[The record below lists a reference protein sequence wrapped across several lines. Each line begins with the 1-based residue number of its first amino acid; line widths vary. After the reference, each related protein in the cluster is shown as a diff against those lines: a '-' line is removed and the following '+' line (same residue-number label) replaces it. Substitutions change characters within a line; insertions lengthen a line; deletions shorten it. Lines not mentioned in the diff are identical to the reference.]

1 MNAPRVEV
9 SQEEDRRQLAGKVVN
24 ALYRVIKACQL
35 HSEQNQAVI
44 QVIEQAVVSVQR
56 YCEAAGVKA
65 AAILF
70 TPHAVFINRQMMR
83 ASKETYQL
91 ALELGTLLAA
101 CDATEVTVTS
111 EITATEVAEF
121 GRAAANAS
129 RDGKPSVRLTN
140 GGWDGLRL
148 RKIVG
153 LGTAGVLSPQVKAAR
168 TYAAGLM
175 ILKAFYSDLREG
187 NYEPRQG
194 VKRIA
199 QKLVSQ
205 SDLEARLLLS
215 IAAVPSVDADR
226 TQTLLSSAVVALAM
240 ASQLSTDRAL
250 LSAIVSAALLY
261 DIGRPRLVGIGAST
275 PRQLN
280 ADEESL
286 QMTSVLVAATA
297 LGKLHPPNLT
307 RAVLLHEVHALKNG
321 VTPYRGKRTPTLAS
335 RILVVARSFVELRTP
350 SATSSALG
358 LDDAIQVLDGQA
370 ADNTGRALVKLLL
383 GALGIFPAG
392 TMVELST
399 GEMGVVLATPNL
411 PVDFSRPPVRILYD
425 ENAQLLP
432 EPEDVDLSV
441 AVTKDGRVRTIRK
454 AIDSTDQQMR
464 QMRAYVMQV
473 ASRRSRQ
480 ASDEAPVSNSR
491 EIPSDVSSS
500 FGSSALSRLSLPG
513 ELSSPSAGQAISAVK
528 LPVEAPKIKHPTR
541 RWDPRSEEAGA
552 GAPAQGKQALSQ
564 HAEPPAETRSVSWGE
579 IGKELENARKAPGD
593 SETDSILAAYL
604 SDDANRSSQGAE
616 PLSSPSWGLRWTSS
630 GKSASFDAE
639 GPPSNAG
646 SPSSAGSRGNAPV
659 GQPAFPESKG
669 GDDDWDEVFPAQPAA
684 GPGRPTP
691 VPQVNP
697 PVEARAAAAEPVP
710 SPLAKTPL
718 ALRMP
723 PGARPPLK
731 ATVRAMPAVS
741 TLRDAPTP
749 PVASTRATASLGPT
763 SPVEGAPSAEATPSA
778 AASAASAA
786 SGAVVPSLSLA
797 PRSVRAKT
805 TSSWAS
811 PPKSRQPDSAPI
823 AEQPAAPSEEPVVE
837 VPVSSGDPARDRRA
851 KAGTASWA
859 NPRRDQK
866 K

>member
-1 MNAPRVEV
+1 MNAPRVEA

-44 QVIEQAVVSVQR
+44 QVIDQAVVSVQR

-91 ALELGTLLAA
+91 ALELGALLAA

-111 EITATEVAEF
+111 EITAAEVAEF

-140 GGWDGLRL
+140 GGWDGLGL

-153 LGTAGVLSPQVKAAR
+153 LGTSGVLSPQVKAAR

-175 ILKAFYSDLREG
+175 ILRSFYSDLRDG

-205 SDLEARLLLS
+205 SELEARLLLS

-250 LSAIVSAALLY
+250 LSAIVSAALLH
-261 DIGRPRLVGIGAST
+261 DIGRPRLLGIGASS

-280 ADEESL
+280 ADEETL
-286 QMTSVLVAATA
+286 QMTSAVVAATA

-321 VTPYRGKRTPTLAS
+321 LTPYRGKRTPTLAS
-335 RILVVARSFVELRTP
+335 RILVIARSFVELRTP
-350 SATSSALG
+350 SATGSALG

-411 PVDFSRPPVRILYD
+411 PVDFARPPVRILYD

-441 AVTKDGRVRTIRK
+441 AVTKDGRVRTIRR

-480 ASDEAPVSNSR
+480 AVEEPPVSNSR
-491 EIPSDVSSS
+491 EVPSDISSS
-500 FGSSALSRLSLPG
+500 FGSSALSRPSLPS

-528 LPVEAPKIKHPTR
+528 LPFEAPKVKQPTR
-541 RWDPRSEEAGA
+541 RWDPRSEEAA
-552 GAPAQGKQALSQ
+552 SGAPAQGKAARPTPS
-564 HAEPPAETRSVSWGE
+564 AEPPAETRSVSWGE
-579 IGKELENARKAPGD
+579 IGKEIENARKPAGD

-604 SDDANRSSQGAE
+604 SDETNRSSQGAE

-646 SPSSAGSRGNAPV
+646 GAPA

-669 GDDDWDEVFPAQPAA
+669 GDDDWDEVFAPLPAQPAA
-684 GPGRPTP
+684 PAQEVDPSFADAKAP
-691 VPQVNP
+691 V
-697 PVEARAAAAEPVP
+697 A
-710 SPLAKTPL
+710 SPLVKAPL
-718 ALRMP
+718 ALKMP

-741 TLRDAPTP
+741 LRDAPTP
-749 PVASTRATASLGPT
+749 PVPSSSRAAAAK
-763 SPVEGAPSAEATPSA
+763 PVEATPPPAVAEAGA
-778 AASAASAA
+778 AAVSAPALPLSNLSA
-786 SGAVVPSLSLA
+786 A

-811 PPKSRQPDSAPI
+811 PPKSRQPDSAPS
-823 AEQPAAPSEEPVVE
+823 EQPPAAPEEPVVE
-837 VPVSSGDPARDRRA
+837 APVSSGDPARDRRA

>member
-1 MNAPRVEV
+1 MSAPRVEV

-44 QVIEQAVVSVQR
+44 QVIDHAVVSVQR
-56 YCEAAGVKA
+56 YCETAGVKA

-101 CDATEVTVTS
+101 CDATEVTVST

-129 RDGKPSVRLTN
+129 RDGKPSVKLTN

-153 LGTAGVLSPQVKAAR
+153 LGTAGILSPQVKAAR

-240 ASQLSTDRAL
+240 ASQLSTDRSL
-250 LSAIVSAALLY
+250 LSAIVSSALLY

-500 FGSSALSRLSLPG
+500 FGSSALSRPSLPG

-552 GAPAQGKQALSQ
+552 GAPAQGKQASSQ
-564 HAEPPAETRSVSWGE
+564 RAEPPAETRSVSWGE
-579 IGKELENARKAPGD
+579 IGKEIENARKLPGD

-616 PLSSPSWGLRWTSS
+616 ALSSPSWGLRWTSS

-646 SPSSAGSRGNAPV
+646 SQASAPV
-659 GQPAFPESKG
+659 SQPVFPESKG

-684 GPGRPTP
+684 RSGRPTP
-691 VPQVNP
+691 APQANP
-697 PVEARAAAAEPVP
+697 PAEATHAAAEPPPNPPV
-710 SPLAKTPL
+710 KTPL

-741 TLRDAPTP
+741 ALRDAPTP
-749 PVASTRATASLGPT
+749 PVASSRATAALGTT
-763 SPVEGAPSAEATPSA
+763 SPVEGATSATATPSPSPAAAVTPSPSA
-778 AASAASAA
+778 AAA
-786 SGAVVPSLSLA
+786 SGAAPNLSLA

-823 AEQPAAPSEEPVVE
+823 AEQPAAPLEEPVVE

-851 KAGTASWA
+851 KAGTAAWA